1 MAHIT
6 EAKAALYLTSSRRT
20 SFAASAAVAYV
31 FGAQRTLRL
40 LAYTTRGP
48 GSPVWTW
55 PTFSKGSQAGSGQD
69 GGVSSVREAHRR
81 SFSRPGVV
89 AEENS
94 PLDFK
99 LLKTPFSLTVV

>member
-69 GGVSSVREAHRR
+69 GVWEAHRR